1 MLVVVIVVVVVALPS
16 KLRLLQGTSSR
27 GGLIVLGRREEESFT
42 VVVVVRKCNSMV
54 EGRPERGHENLFCP
68 HMVVNNAFFFRRE
81 LRHRHLRYIM
91 CQALEK
97 TYV

>member
-42 VVVVVRKCNSMV
+42 VVAVVVRKCNSVV

-91 CQALEK
+91 CQALE
-97 TYV
+97 